1 MPVTNTP
8 GQLKAIKDNGINDF
22 YKTGITRINNFAIGD
37 ASEKMDYRL
46 SFTSLNQNG
55 ILPGSSL
62 DRITVG
68 MNAGVRHSEK
78 LESRFSVQYTTTKT
92 RGTGATGANDP
103 NIVSLSNSFSSTLDQ
118 RLFDPWIDESG
129 NQINQIVDNQ
139 GVLSNNPLWLRYE
152 NKNDRDED
160 RVFGNAQLTWKPL
173 RNFSILGRVGI
184 DIADDRRLLTN
195 RKGTIQRLFGD
206 YNSDNIRRNELTSD
220 LIATYSNDFSDDWS
234 LTVFGGMQYNS
245 RTFERQRI
253 QGVNLLIPELF
264 SPGNA
269 EQTIAER
276 DYALRTLF
284 GIYGSAEI
292 DYKDWAILTL
302 TARNDFSSTLPKD
315 NNSYFYPSASLAF
328 VFTDAFNMQSNVL
341 SFGKFRASWAQ
352 VGNDTT
358 PYLLDFNFNPVTTAT
373 GQYSLNNNFPFNG
386 ALAYSAT
393 NTIPPSNLVP
403 EQQTSYE
410 FGLDLKF
417 FNGRLNLDASYFNN
431 KNENQIL
438 NIPIPES
445 TGFAFRTTN
454 VGRVDQKGFEIAL
467 DALVAQSKN
476 GNFAWNTA
484 VNFSKVDSEVV
495 SLTEGLERVVIA
507 SGFNSVQVVAVPGQE
522 FQLFA
527 IPHLKDEE
535 TGRPIIDPNT
545 GRRQAG
551 EATTLGSVLPDWTG
565 GWVNNFTYKGFSLNA
580 TVDVRWGGVMKSS
593 TVEGLQ
599 TGGLVTETLQ
609 NREGTFIDTEGII
622 VTDNGDGTFDRRDND
637 VPLLNAEDFW
647 TSLNDNSVA
656 EPYIYD
662 ATYVKLREMG
672 LSYTFSSKLLGESF
686 IKGLT
691 IGVEGRNLALLYS
704 KVPHIDPEATLF
716 GSGAD
721 GFGIERAS
729 VPSTRSI
736 GFNIR
741 LRF

>member
-1 MPVTNTP
+1 
-8 GQLKAIKDNGINDF
+8 GQLKAVKDNGVNDF

-37 ASEKMDYRL
+37 ASEKMDYRM
-46 SFTSLNQNG
+46 SVTSLNQNG

-62 DRITVG
+62 DRITIG
-68 MNAGVRHSEK
+68 LNAGVRHSEK

-103 NIVSLSNSFSSTLDQ
+103 NIIGLSNFSSNLDQ

-184 DIADDRRLLTN
+184 DLADDRRLLTN

-206 YNSDNIRRNELTSD
+206 FNSDNIRRNELTSD

-253 QGVNLLIPELF
+253 QGVDLLIPELF

-269 EQTIAER
+269 AQVIAER
-276 DYALRTLF
+276 DYSLRTLF

-302 TARNDFSSTLPKD
+302 TARNDYSSTLPED

-386 ALAYSAT
+386 ALAYSAS

-438 NIPIPES
+438 NIPIPET

-454 VGRVDQKGFEIAL
+454 VGRVDQTGFEISL
-467 DALVAQSKN
+467 DALAVQSKN

-484 VNFSKVDSEVV
+484 LNFSKVDSEVV
-495 SLTEGLERVVIA
+495 SLTDGLERVVIA

-593 TVEGLQ
+593 TVENLQ

-637 VPLLNAEDFW
+637 VPLLNAQDFW

-741 LRF
+741 LSF